1 MIREGVIM
9 MRTTSAVLIVVLM
22 AIALPVNSQDVGS
35 DTIFAYTTYFECT
48 PDRES
53 RADEIIE
60 SSYKPH
66 YDQAV
71 EQDQILSWAWMQHY
85 IGGKWRRTLVV
96 VTNELETAL
105 ETSGALGEIISDR
118 TPEAGRAFSEIC
130 SSHDD
135 YMWQSI
141 PGIGGGPVSSQR
153 GTASFSTYMQCDLA
167 SEDQADELVREV
179 LAPVYDA
186 HVGDGQLTSWN
197 WLKQTVGGEYTR
209 LLTLGAQD
217 HASLLRARAAIET
230 ELKGRKVQR
239 AVREFLKICHT
250 QSDYMWD
257 LYLETS

>member
-1 MIREGVIM
+1 
-9 MRTTSAVLIVVLM
+9 MRRITSAVLIAALL
-22 AIALPVNSQDVGS
+22 AIASPAQSQDTAPQVV
-35 DTIFAYTTYFECT
+35 FAYATYFECK

-53 RADEIIE
+53 HADEIIA
-60 SSYKPH
+60 SSFKPH

-71 EQDQILSWAWMQHY
+71 EQEQIVSWAWMQHY
-85 IGGKWRRTLVV
+85 IGGKWRRMLVV
-96 VTNELETAL
+96 VTNELEAAL
-105 ETSGALGEIISDR
+105 ETSGALGEIVSDR

-141 PGIGGGPVSSQR
+141 PGIGGGPVSSRR
-153 GTASFSTYMQCDLA
+153 GAAAFSTYMQCSLA
-167 SEDQADELVREV
+167 SEERADELVRTI

-186 HVGDGQLTSWN
+186 HVGDGELMSWN
-197 WLKQTVGGEYTR
+197 WLKRTVGGRYTR
-209 LLTLGAQD
+209 LLTLGAAD
-217 HASLLRARAAIET
+217 HASLLRARAAIED

-239 AVREFLKICHT
+239 AMREFRTICHT

>member
-1 MIREGVIM
+1 
-9 MRTTSAVLIVVLM
+9 MRRITSAVLIVVFL
-22 AIALPVNSQDVGS
+22 AIASSTQAQDTAS
-35 DTIFAYTTYFECT
+35 DTIIAYATYFECT

-71 EQDQILSWAWMQHY
+71 EQGQIVSWSWMQHY
-85 IGGKWRRTLVV
+85 IGGKWRRLLVV

-105 ETSGALGEIISDR
+105 ETSGALGEIISDQ

-141 PGIGGGPVSSQR
+141 PGIGGGPVASQR
-153 GTASFSTYMQCDLA
+153 GTAVFSTYLQCNLA
-167 SEDQADELVREV
+167 SEDRADELVREV

-186 HVGDGQLTSWN
+186 HVGDGQLASWN
-197 WLKQTVGGEYTR
+197 WLKQVVGGEYTR
-209 LLTLGAQD
+209 ILTLGAVD

-230 ELKGRKVQR
+230 ELKSRKLQR
-239 AVREFLKICHT
+239 AVREFQTICHT

-257 LYLETS
+257 LFLETS

>member
-1 MIREGVIM
+1 M
-9 MRTTSAVLIVVLM
+9 MRITSAVQIAVLL
-22 AIALPVNSQDVGS
+22 AIAFPVQAQDTAS
-35 DTIFAYTTYFECT
+35 DTVFAYATYFECT

-53 RADEIIE
+53 RADEIIA

-71 EQDQILSWAWMQHY
+71 EQEQIVSWAWMQHY
-85 IGGKWRRTLVV
+85 IGGKWRRMLVV
-96 VTNELETAL
+96 VTDELETAL

-130 SSHDD
+130 STHDD

-141 PGIGGGPVSSQR
+141 PGIGGGPVSAHR
-153 GTASFSTYMQCDLA
+153 GSAAFSTYMQCDLA
-167 SEDQADELVREV
+167 SEERADELVRTV

-197 WLKQTVGGEYTR
+197 WLRQTVGGEYTR

-217 HASLLRARAAIET
+217 HESLLRSRAAIDSS
-230 ELKGRKVQR
+230 LKGRKVQR
-239 AVREFLKICHT
+239 AMREFLTICHT

-257 LYLETS
+257 LYLETSGDATP

>member
-1 MIREGVIM
+1 M
-9 MRTTSAVLIVVLM
+9 MRIMSVVLIVVLF
-22 AIALPVNSQDVGS
+22 AIASPVQSQDAAS
-35 DTIFAYTTYFECT
+35 NTIFAYTTYFECT

-71 EQDQILSWAWMQHY
+71 EQDQIVSWSWMQHY
-85 IGGKWRRTLVV
+85 IGGKWRRMLVV
-96 VTNELETAL
+96 VTTDLEVAL

-118 TPEAGRAFSEIC
+118 TPEAGRAFTEIC

-153 GTASFSTYMQCDLA
+153 GTASFSTYMQCSLA
-167 SEDQADELVREV
+167 AEDRADELVREV

-186 HVGDGQLTSWN
+186 HVGDGKLMSWN

-209 LLTLGAQD
+209 LLTLGAAD
-217 HASLLRARAAIET
+217 HESLLRARADIEAD
-230 ELKGRKVQR
+230 LKGRKVQR
-239 AVREFLKICHT
+239 AMREFLTICHT

>member
-1 MIREGVIM
+1 M
-9 MRTTSAVLIVVLM
+9 MRIMSAVLIVILL
-22 AIALPVNSQDVGS
+22 AIASPVQSQDTAS

-53 RADEIIE
+53 RADEIIA

-71 EQDQILSWAWMQHY
+71 EQEQILSWSWMQHY
-85 IGGKWRRTLVV
+85 IGGKWRRMLVV
-96 VTNELETAL
+96 VTNELDVAL

-141 PGIGGGPVSSQR
+141 PGIGGGPASAQR
-153 GTASFSTYMQCDLA
+153 GTATFSTYMQCSLA
-167 SEDQADELVREV
+167 EEDRADELVRTV

-186 HVGDGQLTSWN
+186 HVGDGKLMSWN

-209 LLTLGAQD
+209 LLTLGAED
-217 HASLLRARAAIET
+217 HESLLRARADIET
-230 ELKGRKVQR
+230 DLKARKVQR
-239 AVREFLKICHT
+239 AMREFLTICHT